1 MSVSLFVARRFLLSR
16 RNRGFISFIA
26 FFAVLGVMLGVAS
39 LIVTLS
45 ILRGFESTIKESV
58 VGFTSHM
65 QIFGFQSQS
74 LQNPESSMR
83 KVSERFPGVRAMA
96 PYVSREGMVRS
107 DSGID
112 GVLIKGIDPGNDVS
126 SVRKHIVDG
135 TYDLD
140 VKVSGTPTVILGK
153 RLAERLQTRTG
164 DEILLFALGGSSL
177 NLSQARIM
185 RFKVAGI
192 YETGMEEYDA
202 SYVYIHLRS
211 AQILFQYGAAV
222 SGFDVLVNNV
232 AELPELVQEIPA
244 ALGYPHYGR
253 TMFQMYRNL
262 FSWIDL
268 QKKQV
273 PIILGL
279 IILVATVNVI
289 GTLLMMVLEKAKEI
303 AVLRTL
309 GATRS
314 TVSRIFL
321 LQGILIGFL
330 GTTLG
335 TILGYGLCWL
345 ESTYRLI
352 SLPSGIYYMS
362 HVPIEQHWSDVAMVC
377 GSAMLLCFLCSLIP
391 SRIAGKRDPVELLR
405 FAI

>member
-1 MSVSLFVARRFLLSR
+1 V
-16 RNRGFISFIA
+16 
-26 FFAVLGVMLGVAS
+26 
-39 LIVTLS
+39 
-45 ILRGFESTIKESV
+45 
-58 VGFTSHM
+58 
-65 QIFGFQSQS
+65 
-74 LQNPESSMR
+74 
-83 KVSERFPGVRAMA
+83 
-96 PYVSREGMVRS
+96 
-107 DSGID
+107 
-112 GVLIKGIDPGNDVS
+112 
-126 SVRKHIVDG
+126 
-135 TYDLD
+135 
-140 VKVSGTPTVILGK
+140 
-153 RLAERLQTRTG
+153 G
-164 DEILLFALGGSSL
+164 DEVLLFALGGSSL

-185 RFKVAGI
+185 QFVVSGI

-202 SYVYIHLRS
+202 SYVYVHLRS
-211 AQILFQYGAAV
+211 AQALFQYGSAV
-222 SGFDVLVNNV
+222 SGFDMLVDDLS
-232 AELPELVQEIPA
+232 ALTGLSQDIPA

-273 PIILGL
+273 PIILAL

-303 AVLRTL
+303 AVLRAL
-309 GATRS
+309 GAKRS

-321 LQGILIGFL
+321 AQGILIGFL

-335 TILGYGLCWL
+335 TILGYGLCWI

-362 HVPIEQHWSDVAMVC
+362 HVPIEAHWSDAAVVC
-377 GSAMLLCFLCSLIP
+377 GSAMLLCYLCALIP
-391 SRIAGKRDPVELLR
+391 SRLAGKRDPVELLH

>member
-16 RNRGFISFIA
+16 RNRGFISFIT
-26 FFAVLGVMLGVAS
+26 FFAVLGVTLGVAS

-45 ILRGFESTIKESV
+45 ILRGFETTIKENV

-65 QIFGFQSQS
+65 QIFGFQSQP
-74 LQNPESSMR
+74 LMNPESSMR
-83 KVSERFPGVRAMA
+83 RVSEKFPGVKAMA
-96 PYVSREGMVRS
+96 PYVAREGMIRS
-107 DSGID
+107 DAGID
-112 GVLIKGIDPGNDVS
+112 GVLIKGIDPHNDVS
-126 SVRKHIVDG
+126 SVRKHIVAG
-135 TYDLD
+135 VYDLAVRD
-140 VKVSGTPTVILGK
+140 SGIQQVTIGK
-153 RLAERLQTRTG
+153 RLAERLQVGIG
-164 DEILLFALGGSSL
+164 DEVLLFALGGSSL
-177 NLSQARIM
+177 DLSQARIM
-185 RFKVAGI
+185 RFIVSGI

-211 AQILFQYGAAV
+211 AQLLFQYGSAV
-222 SGFDVLVNNV
+222 SGFDILVYDV
-232 AELPELVQEIPA
+232 ATLPDLVQEIPSV
-244 ALGYPHYGR
+244 LGYPHYGR

-273 PIILGL
+273 PIILAL
-279 IILVATVNVI
+279 IIVVATVNVI
-289 GTLLMMVLEKAKEI
+289 GTLLMMVLEKTKEI

-321 LQGILIGFL
+321 LQGTLIGFL
-330 GTTLG
+330 GTALG

-345 ESTYRLI
+345 ETTYRLI

-362 HVPIEQHWSDVAMVC
+362 HVPIEHHWSDAAVVC
-377 GSAMLLCFLCSLIP
+377 GSALMLCYLCSLIP
-391 SRIAGKRDPVELLR
+391 SRLAGKRDPVELLR
-405 FAI
+405 FAV

>member
-1 MSVSLFVARRFLLSR
+1 MNVSLFVARRFLLSR
-16 RNRGFISFIA
+16 RNRGFISFIT
-26 FFAVLGVMLGVAS
+26 FFAVLGVTLGVAS

-45 ILRGFESTIKESV
+45 ILRGFETTIKESV

-65 QIFGFQSQS
+65 QVFGFQSQA
-74 LQNPESSMR
+74 LQSPEASMR
-83 KVSERFPGVRAMA
+83 KVSEKFPAVKAMA
-96 PYVSREGMVRS
+96 PYVAREGMIRS
-107 DSGID
+107 DAGID
-112 GVLIKGIDPGNDVS
+112 GVLIKGIDPLNDVS
-126 SVRKHIVDG
+126 SVKDHIVAG
-135 TYDLD
+135 RYEL
-140 VKVSGTPTVILGK
+140 TPGSSSRQTVVIGK
-153 RLAERLQTRTG
+153 RLADRLRAG
-164 DEILLFALGGSSL
+164 VGGEVLLFALGGSSL

-185 RFKVAGI
+185 RFTIAGI

-211 AQILFQYGAAV
+211 AQSLFQYGSAV
-222 SGFDVLVNNV
+222 SGFDILVDDLS
-232 AELPELVQEIPA
+232 ALTGLAQDIPA
-244 ALGYPHYGR
+244 SLGYPHYGR

-273 PIILGL
+273 PIILAL

-289 GTLLMMVLEKAKEI
+289 GTLLMMVLEKAKDI
-303 AVLRTL
+303 AVLRAL
-309 GATRS
+309 GAKRS

-321 LQGILIGFL
+321 AQGILIGLL
-330 GTTLG
+330 GTSLG
-335 TILGYGLCWL
+335 TVLGYGLCWI

-362 HVPIEQHWSDVAMVC
+362 HVPIEVHWSDAAVVV
-377 GSAMLLCFLCSLIP
+377 GFAMLLCYLCALIP
-391 SRIAGKRDPVELLR
+391 SRLAGKRDPVELLR

>member
-16 RNRGFISFIA
+16 RNRGFISFIT
-26 FFAVLGVMLGVAS
+26 FFAVVGVTLGVAS
-39 LIVTLS
+39 LIITLS
-45 ILRGFESTIKESV
+45 ILRGFETTIKESV

-83 KVSERFPGVRAMA
+83 KVKQRFPSVRAMA
-96 PYVSREGMVRS
+96 PYVSREGMIRS
-107 DSGID
+107 EAGID
-112 GVLIKGIDPGNDVS
+112 GVLIKGIDPENDVS
-126 SVRKHIVDG
+126 SLRQHMVEG
-135 TYDLD
+135 EYDLE
-140 VKVSGTPTVILGK
+140 SGNGSPTVILGK
-153 RLAERLQTRTG
+153 RLAERLGTQTG
-164 DEILLFALGGSSL
+164 EEVLLFALGGSSL

-185 RFKVAGI
+185 RFEVSGI

-211 AQILFQYGAAV
+211 AQSLFQYGSAV
-222 SGFDVLVNNV
+222 SGYDVLVRDL
-232 AELPELVQEIPA
+232 ATLPDLVQEIPA
-244 ALGYPHYGR
+244 VLGYPHYGR

-273 PIILGL
+273 PIILAL

-303 AVLRTL
+303 AVLRAL
-309 GATRS
+309 GASRS

-321 LQGILIGFL
+321 FQGILIGIL
-330 GTTLG
+330 GTTFG
-335 TILGYGLCWL
+335 MILGYGLCWV

-362 HVPIEQHWSDVAMVC
+362 HVPIEQHWSDAAFVC
-377 GSAMLLCFLCSLIP
+377 GSAMALCYLCSLIP
-391 SRIAGKRDPVELLR
+391 SRLAGKRDPVELLR

>member
-16 RNRGFISFIA
+16 RNRGFISFIT
-26 FFAVLGVMLGVAS
+26 FFAVIGVMLGVAA

-45 ILRGFESTIKESV
+45 ILRGFETTIKESV

-83 KVSERFPGVRAMA
+83 RVTERFPAVLAMA
-96 PYVSREGMVRS
+96 PYVSREGMIRS
-107 DSGID
+107 DDGID
-112 GVLIKGIDPGNDVS
+112 GVLIKGIDPQNDVS
-126 SVRKHIVDG
+126 SVRHHMVEG
-135 TYDLD
+135 EYDLGGE
-140 VKVSGTPTVILGK
+140 SGPPPVILGK
-153 RLAERLQTRTG
+153 RLAERLRTG
-164 DEILLFALGGSSL
+164 TGNEVLLFALGGSSL

-185 RFKVAGI
+185 RFRVSGI

-211 AQILFQYGAAV
+211 AQRLFQYGSAV
-222 SGFDVLVNNV
+222 SGFDVLVNDLGK
-232 AELPELVQEIPA
+232 LPELVQEIPA

-273 PIILGL
+273 PIILAL

-321 LQGILIGFL
+321 FQGILIGVL

-335 TILGYGLCWL
+335 TVLGFGLCWV

-362 HVPIEQHWSDVAMVC
+362 HVPIEQHWSDVAIVC
-377 GSAMLLCFLCSLIP
+377 GSALLLCYLCSLIP
-391 SRIAGKRDPVELLR
+391 SRLAGKRDPVELLR